1 MENYTL
7 LMLFAGIYTMLL
19 LTLIHNFRQS
29 KKTHD
34 LIENLEVIVSNT
46 AELSRVA
53 KMMKNVG
60 SLDSLESI
68 EDLNKGK
75 ISIKKPLS
83 SDSSGPSDPLKIE
96 PEPGTSPIGGE
107 EEREN
112 EKEETPASEEPPLA
126 KLLKR
131 RKEK

>member
-1 MENYTL
+1 L

-53 KMMKNVG
+53 KMMKNIG
-60 SLDSLESI
+60 SLDGLDSI

-83 SDSSGPSDPLKIE
+83 PDPSDSSDSSNPLKIE
-96 PEPGTSPIGGE
+96 PEPGTSPVGGE
-107 EEREN
+107 EEEEEKR
-112 EKEETPASEEPPLA
+112 EKEETPASEDPPLA
-126 KLLKR
+126 KLLKQ